1 MAAEDL
7 ARKVGF
13 AASTDRGCRLILV
26 RHGETKSN
34 TKFDGVD
41 AADVAKAAD
50 GAVPEHKVLNT
61 PLTERG
67 FEQSLVVAEYLAG
80 AVAAMRA
87 GGRNVKV
94 TIMSSPLSRARYAAG
109 EFAAML
115 SDGYFVGPYIEPVK
129 MERYGEEQVAAA
141 GVDTHV
147 DFADYEA
154 KTLRVARGIWEKEF
168 RSSDAETHLIV
179 VFTHSLFMSYIT
191 QTLLDMPVSEK
202 PKFHHPNICMSEF
215 GFADGEWHA
224 LYIASTHHIPAD
236 MITGGHGMNTVKE

>member
-1 MAAEDL
+1 MAQ
-7 ARKVGF
+7 
-13 AASTDRGCRLILV
+13 AANAAVTDKGCRLILV
-26 RHGETKSN
+26 RHGETESN
-34 TKFDGVD
+34 TKFNGVS
-41 AADVAKAAD
+41 AADVTKTADAAF
-50 GAVPEHKVLNT
+50 PELKVLDT

-67 FEQSLVVAEYLAG
+67 REQTHYVVEYLAG

-87 GGRNVKV
+87 SGRDVKV
-94 TIMSSPLSRARYAAG
+94 TIMSSRLSRAARAAA
-109 EFAAML
+109 EFAFLL
-115 SDGYFVGPYIEPVK
+115 SDGYFVGPYTEPVN

-141 GVDTHV
+141 GVATHV

-154 KTLRVARGIWEKEF
+154 KSLRAARGIWEKEF

-179 VFTHSLFMSYIT
+179 VFTHSLFMSYVT

-224 LYIASTHHIPAD
+224 LYIASTHHIPAE